1 MKALYLSLGAMALI
15 LAYSLWAGFYV
26 QDQTDKWSLLLE
38 QSSQA
43 AEAED
48 WPQAENLLVQ
58 ARKGWERSQTYFH
71 TIIEHSEL
79 NEAQVLFAAA
89 AEECA
94 QQEARE
100 FSAQI
105 VLLRVQL
112 QLLAETQSVSI
123 KNIF

>member
-15 LAYSLWAGFYV
+15 LVYSLWAGFYV

-38 QSSQA
+38 QAAQA

-48 WPQAENLLVQ
+48 WTQAENLLVQ

-89 AEECA
+89 DEECT
-94 QQEARE
+94 QQDARE

-112 QLLAETQSVSI
+112 QLLSETQSVSI

>member
-15 LAYSLWAGFYV
+15 LAYSLWAGSYV
-26 QDQTDKWSLLLE
+26 QEQTDKWSLLLE
-38 QSSQA
+38 QAAQA

-48 WPQAENLLVQ
+48 WPQAESLLSQ
-58 ARKGWERSQTYFH
+58 AQKGWEHSRTYFH
-71 TIIEHSEL
+71 TFIEHGEL
-79 NEAQVLFAAA
+79 NEAQALFAAA
-89 AEECA
+89 AEACA
-94 QQEARE
+94 QRDSQE
-100 FSAQI
+100 FSAQL

>member
-15 LAYSLWAGFYV
+15 LAYSLWAGFYI
-26 QDQTDKWSLLLE
+26 QDQADRWSLLLE
-38 QSSQA
+38 QASQA
-43 AEAED
+43 AEAEE
-48 WPQAENLLVQ
+48 WTQAENLLAQ
-58 ARKGWERSQTYFH
+58 ARKGWESNQTYFH

-79 NEAQVLFAAA
+79 IEAQILFAAA

-94 QQEARE
+94 QRDALE
-100 FSAQI
+100 FSAQL

-112 QLLAETQSVSI
+112 QLLAETQTISV

>member
-1 MKALYLSLGAMALI
+1 MKVLYLSLGAMALI

-38 QSSQA
+38 QAAQA
-43 AEAED
+43 AETENWA
-48 WPQAENLLVQ
+48 QAESLLIQ
-58 ARKGWERSQTYFH
+58 ARRGWEHSQTYFH

-79 NEAQVLFAAA
+79 NEVQILFAAA
-89 AEECA
+89 AEECT
-94 QQEARE
+94 QQDTRE